1 MAAESP
7 PAPAVGV
14 FDRREEMMLNIIRLV
29 CLLVFSITMSCG
41 CQGGEFKETF
51 PDHAKGRDPH
61 RTEHEKSAPSG
72 KERPDY
78 VPGQILVKF
87 KQGTDDETIE
97 AIQRELRLKTLK
109 IVSRPNLYLMKIL
122 NGSSVESIMERLKD
136 FQEVVYSEPNHVVT
150 IQ

>member
-1 MAAESP
+1 
-7 PAPAVGV
+7 
-14 FDRREEMMLNIIRLV
+14 MLNIIRFV
-29 CLLVFSITMSCG
+29 CLLVFSITMSCAS
-41 CQGGEFKETF
+41 QGGEFKETF
-51 PDHAKGRDPH
+51 PDHAKGTGTH
-61 RTEHEKSAPSG
+61 GTEHEKSAPSG

-87 KQGTDDETIE
+87 KQGTDEQTIE